1 MDNVYSVYWYAFKGY
16 RGDGISAQNWTNVS
30 YEGVLYKV
38 GHQVGNDELG
48 RVKNN
53 YKFDQGI
60 KPVWLDLWEEVT
72 CCGIIKD
79 FPNKLA
85 AKAKEESI
93 LSEIGNK
100 DFNLVENVSG
110 IREFRIATIA
120 RREILNNIFNG

>member
-16 RGDGISAQNWTNVS
+16 RGDGISTQNWTNVS

-53 YKFDQGI
+53 YELDRGI

-85 AKAKEESI
+85 AKVKEESI
-93 LSEIGNK
+93 LSKIGNK

-110 IREFRIATIA
+110 IRESRIATIA